1 MLFSDQFEVAGEVF
15 HGRAGAEVEVDAT
28 VRVPP
33 RAIVEKLGRGSTDV
47 GDGFDFLHAAPLDGL
62 EAHFDCHE
70 RLEPPRVPVAGIDDI
85 IVEVDVDPPQ
95 TAGLAAGRRP
105 LDELRLELLP
115 LPVEIPLSAG
125 EPFSLPSR
133 PQRPQGDR
141 NRRTGEHGRDKRADH
156 VQRTGHARHSRAG
169 ERVYRAVETGCECLQ
184 IFTRNINQWK
194 VAPLDPAAAAAF
206 RAAVKAARL
215 DPVVAHDSYLINP
228 ASADPA
234 LRKQSIDGLV
244 TELERADAL
253 GIRWVVAHP
262 GAAGEQPVSRAVA
275 RAADGIAQALTRTK
289 RLAAGILI
297 ETTAG
302 QGTCLGATFEE
313 IGTMLERIDAKPGL
327 ASRVGVCLDTCHVFA
342 AGYPLAPKAAL
353 DETIRAFDRLIG
365 LERLVVI
372 HANDSK
378 RECGSRVDRHE
389 AIGKGKIGRDAFQ
402 LIVNHPKLKK
412 IPMILETP
420 KEGPDGKP
428 TPTTDRH
435 NLELLRKLAGQA

>member
-1 MLFSDQFEVAGEVF
+1 M
-15 HGRAGAEVEVDAT
+15 
-28 VRVPP
+28 
-33 RAIVEKLGRGSTDV
+33 
-47 GDGFDFLHAAPLDGL
+47 APG
-62 EAHFDCHE
+62 
-70 RLEPPRVPVAGIDDI
+70 PRVKNRGFQSLIMSLSRSPRLGAHQSIAGGLTKA
-85 IVEVDVDPPQ
+85 VD
-95 TAGLAAGRRP
+95 
-105 LDELRLELLP
+105 
-115 LPVEIPLSAG
+115 
-125 EPFSLPSR
+125 
-133 PQRPQGDR
+133 
-141 NRRTGEHGRDKRADH
+141 
-156 VQRTGHARHSRAG
+156 
-169 ERVYRAVETGCECLQ
+169 RAVETGCECLQ

-206 RAAVKAARL
+206 RAAVKAAKL

-302 QGTCLGATFEE
+302 QGSCLGATFEE

-342 AGYPLAPKAAL
+342 AGYPLAPKDAL
-353 DETIRAFDRLIG
+353 DETIRAFDRQIG